1 MKSEKEWINNLRNRM
16 EDYSEPLPEGLW
28 DKLSKELEEP
38 KTPKVIPIWRRWQAA
53 AAVLVLLVSSLTY
66 WFWSSPEADFRNQE
80 LAVEV
85 KNTPLPAQTS
95 SLDEQVAEV
104 KHAEPFQKEPVA
116 LLANVSSKK
125 SAGEVPEE
133 IVEVAPAS
141 VALAEQEAPI
151 ESVKKE
157 KAVKQQEVSRSAER
171 SRQVKR
177 SRAADREQMERNAR
191 ALKNKSDKSSG
202 FSVGVGAGNTPY
214 SSLNTFDGMGSFVA
228 RSAYYTSSDLSMSPI
243 NNNGLAY
250 SQVLLENAIQAP
262 QTTVKHHIPVTVGLT
277 VAWQFHEDWA
287 LETGLNYTLL
297 SSDIHSGSKSYVEE
311 TQKLHYIGIPLK
323 LHRSI
328 WKNNWLSVYASAGGV
343 MEKCVSGNLETVTV
357 TNGGNR
363 TSENTSLDVDP
374 LQWSVTAAAGA
385 QVNFTSR
392 FGLYLEPGIAY
403 YFDDHSGVDSRT
415 ILDMNG
421 AEKLLG
427 KGDMLFYPQGYSKP
441 ARVQGAFVSDKE
453 VSDVVDYLKNQTLGN
468 VYNSYAEDIE
478 EKIKNIG
485 SSGGSSGSGSGG
497 GNDRDEYFEE
507 AARFIIDKDKASI
520 GMLQRVLKIGFNRAA
535 RIMDQLCEYG
545 VVGEEEGTKPRK
557 VLMSMEQFE
566 QLLEEI

>member
-28 DKLSKELEEP
+28 DRLSQELEGP

-85 KNTPLPAQTS
+85 KDTPLPAQTS
-95 SLDEQVAEV
+95 LQEEQVAEV
-104 KHAEPFQKEPVA
+104 KHTESFQKEPVA
-116 LLANVSSKK
+116 FLANVSPKK
-125 SAGEVPEE
+125 SAGSMPEE
-133 IVEVAPAS
+133 ITEPVSAS
-141 VALAEQEAPI
+141 LVEQEAPVESI
-151 ESVKKE
+151 EEE

-171 SRQVKR
+171 SRQVKKG
-177 SRAADREQMERNAR
+177 RAADREQMERNAM
-191 ALKNKSDKSSG
+191 ALKKKSDKSSG

-228 RSAYYTSSDLSMSPI
+228 RSAYYTSPGLNMSPI

-250 SQVLLENAIQAP
+250 SQVLLENAIQTP

-277 VAWQFHEDWA
+277 VAWQFHEDWG

-343 MEKCVSGNLETVTV
+343 MEKCVSGKLETVTV

-392 FGLYLEPGIAY
+392 LGLYLEPGIAY
-403 YFDDHSGVDSRT
+403 YFDDHSGVET
-415 ILDMNG
+415 IRKEHPFNFNLQ
-421 AEKLLG
+421 LG
-427 KGDMLFYPQGYSKP
+427 LRFNVSK
-441 ARVQGAFVSDKE
+441 
-453 VSDVVDYLKNQTLGN
+453 
-468 VYNSYAEDIE
+468 
-478 EKIKNIG
+478 
-485 SSGGSSGSGSGG
+485 
-497 GNDRDEYFEE
+497 
-507 AARFIIDKDKASI
+507 
-520 GMLQRVLKIGFNRAA
+520 
-535 RIMDQLCEYG
+535 
-545 VVGEEEGTKPRK
+545 
-557 VLMSMEQFE
+557 
-566 QLLEEI
+566 